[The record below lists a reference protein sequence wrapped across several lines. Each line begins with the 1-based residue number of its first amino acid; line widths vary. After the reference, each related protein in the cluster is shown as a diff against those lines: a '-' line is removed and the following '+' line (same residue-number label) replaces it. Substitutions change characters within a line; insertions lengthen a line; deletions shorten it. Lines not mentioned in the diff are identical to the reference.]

1 MKLTSFLHALLA
13 VAAIATHAK
22 ASTTPAINVAADIPN
37 PVQAEQA
44 EVKVRYIPTRTTS
57 VPQARAG
64 PADPGSSEWPKASK
78 NKKPA

>member
-1 MKLTSFLHALLA
+1 MKLTSFLYALLA

-22 ASTTPAINVAADIPN
+22 ASTTPAINVAADVPN

-44 EVKVRYIPTRTTS
+44 EVKVRYIPTRTT
-57 VPQARAG
+57 PQARGG
-64 PADPGSSEWPKASK
+64 PADPGTSEWPKAGK